1 MSGVLN
7 GGNSSA
13 MDSSTIVE
21 SQETTSSDIVE
32 AVKTGKNKHKL
43 GVDYFESNTAGWIP
57 ASNTNYISNIP
68 DAIYRIEITCNVSA
82 NSVHFYIGSGAGT
95 LAATILNQD
104 NNGAGDAV
112 TYTAQKL
119 DIKARLSGTF
129 FMRTNA
135 ASQIVYPKISL
146 TKVADV

>member
-13 MDSSTIVE
+13 MDPSTIVE

-68 DAIYRIEITCNVSA
+68 DAIYRIEITCNVYA
-82 NSVHFYIGSGAGT
+82 NGVHLVIGSGAGA
-95 LAATILNQD
+95 LSAIILNQD
-104 NNGAGDAV
+104 NNGAGDGVA
-112 TYTAQKL
+112 YTLQKI
-119 DIKARLSGTF
+119 DIKARLSGSF
-129 FMRTNA
+129 YMRAGT
-135 ASQIVYPKISL
+135 SQVVYPKISL